1 MIRDA
6 ETCKDDLRTG
16 TPVWLKTPH
25 ISVPAGP
32 LPQRSGWDAVVIGA
46 GISGALVA
54 ETSSR
59 AGRKVLVLDRR
70 APVRGSTPASTAMIE
85 QRSTSPCR
93 G

>member
-1 MIRDA
+1 MTRDA
-6 ETCKDDLRTG
+6 ETRKDDLRTG

-54 ETSSR
+54 EALSQ